1 MWLENEARRAN
12 RNLLLTNGLIA
23 AVLVLIVTVNYRYC
37 VNFFLGCQPI
47 SAAELANLKSADQ
60 RWRNFVTVTG
70 DKQAKS
76 GYRDIEQ
83 RVEKASGRVI
93 STEVKDEYVFLK
105 VVDKI
110 LLVKAP
116 PGEGRLEYSG
126 ELTPTSEQVQ
136 NELVRPFAAEQPE
149 LGAMVLPFTLNA
161 ANYRSSGWVGLAI
174 MAPLLL
180 LALWNLLKAVRRS
193 TEPQSAPV
201 WKTLSAFGN
210 AEQLS
215 QQIEADMQPGG
226 VRKYGKL
233 LIGPQWMVRRSMF
246 RTWVSPVGDLVW
258 VYKKVTRHSVNFIP
272 TGKTYSVILVGRHKQ
287 RTEEQMKESAVNQL
301 LMELTQRVPWA
312 LFGFDKNLEQAWRKD
327 PPSVV
332 AAVDARYQ
340 QYKAKAAASA
350 APTS

>member
-1 MWLENEARRAN
+1 
-12 RNLLLTNGLIA
+12 
-23 AVLVLIVTVNYRYC
+23 
-37 VNFFLGCQPI
+37 
-47 SAAELANLKSADQ
+47 
-60 RWRNFVTVTG
+60 
-70 DKQAKS
+70 
-76 GYRDIEQ
+76 
-83 RVEKASGRVI
+83 
-93 STEVKDEYVFLK
+93 
-105 VVDKI
+105 
-110 LLVKAP
+110 
-116 PGEGRLEYSG
+116 
-126 ELTPTSEQVQ
+126 
-136 NELVRPFAAEQPE
+136 
-149 LGAMVLPFTLNA
+149 
-161 ANYRSSGWVGLAI
+161 
-174 MAPLLL
+174 
-180 LALWNLLKAVRRS
+180 
-193 TEPQSAPV
+193 
-201 WKTLSAFGN
+201 
-210 AEQLS
+210 
-215 QQIEADMQPGG
+215 MQPGG